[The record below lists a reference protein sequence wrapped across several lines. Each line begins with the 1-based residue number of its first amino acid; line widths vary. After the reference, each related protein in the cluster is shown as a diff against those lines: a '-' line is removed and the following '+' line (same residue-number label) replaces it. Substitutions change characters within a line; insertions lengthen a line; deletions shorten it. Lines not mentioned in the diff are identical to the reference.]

1 MEPYAQI
8 RDAGPFAASADL
20 FTALVAELQT
30 AAAAGLTACELEDLL
45 AERGREVQRQ
55 LLQDHLDLRAARE
68 ELAVREHH
76 VAAAGADGITR
87 NRVETGHGRL
97 LATLFGTV
105 RVTRCAWRRP
115 GAPNLCP
122 ADAALSLPARRP
134 SYALARLAAVEAV
147 RGSFET
153 AHAAITRRCG
163 PVMGKRQVEQAV
175 IAAAGDIAGF
185 YAARIPVP
193 CTASTLLVLSADAKG
208 IVMRPQALRP
218 ATAKAAARQSRMRT
232 RLAAGEKPSRKRMA
246 TLACVYDTE
255 PSPRRPHDIIAPP
268 GGRHGHRTL
277 RPRPKATAKWLAGS
291 VVHDPASMIA
301 AAFDQAGARDPQ
313 HQRTWVILVDGAEHQ
328 LDLIRAE
335 AARRDVTIHI
345 VIDLIHVLEYI
356 WKAAWSLHPA
366 GDPAAEDWVAV
377 KALAVLA
384 GDSARVAAE
393 ITAEADAASLTSAQR
408 TGADACVRYL
418 TSKDEYLRYDQ
429 ALAAGWPIATGV
441 IEGACRHLIG
451 DRLDITGARWGLQ
464 GAEAILTLRAV
475 ISNGDFDDYWRY
487 HLTREHQRLYPG
499 TTQSQS
505 LRVALP
511 LTPNEPHPLKIVRCR
526 SSAAAAGTSD
536 ARRMA

>member
-20 FTALVAELQT
+20 FTILVAELQS
-30 AAAAGLTACELEDLL
+30 AEAAGLTACELEDLL

-68 ELAVREHH
+68 EQAVRQHH
-76 VAAAGADGITR
+76 VPATGADGITR

-115 GAPNLCP
+115 GAPSLCP
-122 ADAALSLPARRP
+122 ADVALSLPACRP
-134 SYALARLAAVEAV
+134 SHALARLAAVEAV
-147 RGSFET
+147 RGSFEA
-153 AHAAITRRCG
+153 AHAAVTRRCG

-175 IAAAGDIAGF
+175 VSAARDIAAF
-185 YAARIPVP
+185 YDARVAVP

-218 ATAKAAARQSRMRT
+218 KTARAAARQGRMRT
-232 RLAAGEKPSRKRMA
+232 RLTPGEKPSRKRMA
-246 TLACVYDTE
+246 TLACVYDTA
-255 PSPRRPHDIIAPP
+255 PAPRRPHDIIAPP
-268 GGRHGHRTL
+268 GGRHGSRAL
-277 RPRPKATAKWLAGS
+277 RPRPRATGKWLTGS
-291 VVHDPASMIA
+291 VVNDPASTIA
-301 AAFDQAGARDPQ
+301 SAFDQAGARDPQ
-313 HQRTWVILVDGAEHQ
+313 HHRTWVVLVDGAEHQ
-328 LDLIRAE
+328 LGLIRAE

-356 WKAAWSLHPA
+356 WKAAWSLHSP

-384 GDSARVAAE
+384 GDSARVATE
-393 ITAEADAASLTSAQR
+393 ITAEADDAGLDAAHRA
-408 TGADACVRYL
+408 GADACVRYL
-418 TSKDEYLRYDQ
+418 TGNHEYLRYDQ
-429 ALAAGWPIATGV
+429 ALAAGWPIATGI

-475 ISNGDFDDYWRY
+475 ISNGDFDDYWRC
-487 HLTREHQRLYPG
+487 HLAQEHQRLYQG
-499 TTQSQS
+499 ATKASHS
-505 LRVALP
+505 
-511 LTPNEPHPLKIVRCR
+511 
-526 SSAAAAGTSD
+526 G
-536 ARRMA
+536 